1 MPIVGSFAGASARA
15 YGLGAGLPIV
25 GDFESI
31 ASATVGS
38 GGISTVEFNSI
49 PADYTHLQIRF
60 IGKGPRA
67 STITDYVFTIN
78 NDSSSSYRRHA
89 FFGDGSSVTA
99 NTGTSTNGFF
109 FGRITGSSA
118 TNIFGA
124 GIIDILD
131 YTNTNKFK
139 TVRALS
145 GADANGSGEVY
156 LNSGYW
162 PSTSAITRLNF
173 YSYDPATGTG
183 QQNLSQYTSIQLY
196 GVKA

>member
-15 YGLGAGLPIV
+15 YGLGAGVQV

-38 GGISTVEFNSI
+38 GGISTVEFTSI
-49 PADYTHLQIRF
+49 PQTYSHLQVRF

-67 STITDYVFTIN
+67 NTVTDYVFTIN
-78 NDSSSSYRRHA
+78 NDTSSSYRRHA
-89 FFGDGSSVTA
+89 LYGDGASAASNTA
-99 NTGTSTNGFF
+99 TTSNGFF
-109 FGRITGSSA
+109 FGRITGSTA

-131 YTNTNKFK
+131 YTNINKFK

-145 GADANGSGEVY
+145 GADVNGSGEVY

-173 YSYDPATGTG
+173 YSYDPTPPSG
-183 QQNLSQYTSIQLY
+183 QQSLSQYTSIQLY

>member
-1 MPIVGSFAGASARA
+1 MPIFGITASSNMSTK
-15 YGLGAGLPIV
+15 LT
-25 GDFESI
+25 DFYQI
-31 ASATVGS
+31 ATATVGS
-38 GGISTVEFNSI
+38 GGISSVEFNSI
-49 PADYTHLQIRF
+49 PADYTHLQVRF

-67 STITDYVFTIN
+67 NTITDYVFTIN
-78 NDSSSSYRRHA
+78 NDTSSSYRRHA
-89 FFGDGSSVTA
+89 LYGDGASAAS
-99 NTGTSTNGFF
+99 NTGTTSNGFF
-109 FGRITGSSA
+109 FGRITGSTA

-156 LNSGYW
+156 INSGYW

-183 QQNLSQYTSIQLY
+183 QQSLNQYTSIALY
-196 GVKA
+196 GIKG